1 MSNVDK
7 HTVAIQMTGIV
18 KKFGDFTANDHIN
31 LTVHKG
37 EVHAI
42 LGENGAGKST
52 LMNILYGLYQPTE
65 GTITVNGEEVVID
78 SPQKAIDLGIGMVHQ
93 HFKLVDVLTAAENII
108 LGLPGKGKLDMK
120 KITED
125 IQKLVDKYGFEMDL
139 SQKIY
144 EMSVSQK
151 QTVEIIKMLYRGAR
165 ILILDEP
172 TAVLT
177 PQEADRLF
185 DILRNMRADGCSIMI
200 ITHKLQEVLAL
211 SDRVAILR
219 KGQYI
224 DTVETAQANVQSLSE
239 MMVGAR
245 VDLNIERPQPQNV
258 KKRLVVKGLNCR
270 NKDSV

>member
-1 MSNVDK
+1 
-7 HTVAIQMTGIV
+7 
-18 KKFGDFTANDHIN
+18 
-31 LTVHKG
+31 
-37 EVHAI
+37 
-42 LGENGAGKST
+42 
-52 LMNILYGLYQPTE
+52 
-65 GTITVNGEEVVID
+65 
-78 SPQKAIDLGIGMVHQ
+78 MVHQ

-185 DILRNMRADGCSIMI
+185 DILRNMRADGMF
-200 ITHKLQEVLAL
+200 HY
-211 SDRVAILR
+211 DHH
-219 KGQYI
+219 
-224 DTVETAQANVQSLSE
+224 
-239 MMVGAR
+239 
-245 VDLNIERPQPQNV
+245 P
-258 KKRLVVKGLNCR
+258 
-270 NKDSV
+270 